1 MPAPAVHTIAATTHG
16 RFLVRPPVSGQPARI
31 AIVGFHGY
39 GQRAEDMLGE
49 LEAFR
54 GADAWLL
61 VSVQGLH
68 RFYDR
73 SAGSVIAHWMTHE
86 DRELAI
92 ADNVAYVDA
101 VVAEVAKAHPFEVLV
116 FAGFSQG
123 ASMASRAAAHAGPR
137 CRALILLGGDI
148 APEILASGAPLPKT
162 VIGRGASDKFY
173 SAERFAEDSEALETR
188 GVLAAS
194 VEFNG
199 GHEFTDTFRAA
210 ASALVHS
217 LA

>member
-1 MPAPAVHTIAATTHG
+1 MPAAAVHTIAVMTHG
-16 RFLVRPPVSGQPARI
+16 RFLVRPPVSGGPATI
-31 AIVGFHGY
+31 ALVGFHGY
-39 GQRAEDMLGE
+39 GQRAEDMLRE
-49 LEAFR
+49 LEALR
-54 GADAWLL
+54 GAGAWLL

-73 SAGSVIAHWMTHE
+73 AGRKIMAHWMTSE

-101 VVAEVAKAHPFEVLV
+101 VVAEVAKAHPFERLV

-123 ASMASRAAAHAGPR
+123 TAMASRAAAHAGAR
-137 CRALILLGGDI
+137 CHALILLGGDI
-148 APEILASGAPLPKT
+148 APEVLASGAPLPKT
-162 VIGRGASDKFY
+162 VIGRGTSDEFY
-173 SAERFAEDSEALETR
+173 SPERFAEDTEALEAR

-194 VEFNG
+194 VEFKG

-210 ASALVHS
+210 ASALVQS